1 LPAGQFLY
9 LAATAALPASFAPTA
24 SGQTNFPNRF
34 IKIVNPLPS
43 GSGPDVVI
51 RLTGEKLMGFFG
63 QQIVVENRPGGGG
76 AIAAQAV
83 ASASPDGYTILLA
96 VASIFAVLPAQ
107 KGKIQVD
114 VNQAFTAVGMVG
126 DGPLYL
132 AVPAKLGVTSF
143 PEFIAL
149 AKSKPG
155 EIFVGTN
162 SAGSLPHFAG
172 LALDK
177 KGNIPIT
184 VVPYN
189 QGGTLGAITDILGG
203 RIHAV
208 IEAMF
213 GLRGH
218 VQSGDLKAIGV
229 MSPERDPDFPDVPTV
244 AASIPGFTAIGWLSL
259 ATPTGTPETAVSRL
273 SEGLRHALEDSTI
286 KLRLA
291 ELGLRPM
298 VRTPTETK
306 AFIESEQN
314 FWWPIVREYE
324 SR

>member
-1 LPAGQFLY
+1 
-9 LAATAALPASFAPTA
+9 
-24 SGQTNFPNRF
+24 
-34 IKIVNPLPS
+34 VNPLPS

-51 RLTGEKLMGFFG
+51 RLIAEKLTGFFG

-83 ASASPDGYTILLA
+83 ASASPDCYTILLA

-114 VNQAFTAVGMVG
+114 VNQAFAAVGMVG

-172 LALDK
+172 LALEK

-218 VQSGDLKAIGV
+218 VQSGDLKVIGV

-259 ATPTGTPETAVSRL
+259 AAPTGTPETAVSRL
-273 SEGLRHALEDSTI
+273 NEGLRHALEDSTI

-298 VRTPTETK
+298 VRTPAETK
-306 AFIESEQN
+306 AFIESEQS